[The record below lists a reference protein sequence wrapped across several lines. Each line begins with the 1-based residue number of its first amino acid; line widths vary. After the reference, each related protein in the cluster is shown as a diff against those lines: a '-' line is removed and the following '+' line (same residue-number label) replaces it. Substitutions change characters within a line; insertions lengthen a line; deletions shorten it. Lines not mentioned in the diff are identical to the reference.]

1 MLALLILGLL
11 NSIMKIPLVS
21 QTLDSFIISNLE
33 NKLQKH
39 NSRSELPLSFLMTDH
54 RSLSSVSL
62 SGDSRTDSRRSS
74 ATHSQFSQ
82 VDIKNS
88 SSITPAA
95 NRVASPKII
104 VPKEIISG
112 CYYGAQDK
120 AVIKTNVKKPQKKAT
135 EPWVPRN
142 DIFSLSASY

>member
-1 MLALLILGLL
+1 
-11 NSIMKIPLVS
+11 MKISPGS
-21 QTLDSFIISNLE
+21 QTLNSFIISNLE

-54 RSLSSVSL
+54 RSLSPVSL

-74 ATHSQFSQ
+74 FTYSQFSQ

-88 SSITPAA
+88 SSVTLSA
-95 NRVASPKII
+95 NCIASPKII

-120 AVIKTNVKKPQKKAT
+120 AEIKTNVKKPQKKVT